1 MVQIVETGVDRRNP
15 FLGFSSVAPQM
26 RHVDL
31 SRLVV
36 PSRIPGDH
44 LFPLGADISDHFGY
58 EIRIGELHLVCPDMQ
73 VRDIERF
80 ANLVDQEFQYLPP
93 FRALHVMA
101 ESTDESGTVSRHVD
115 LRDQQDMMLLAE
127 SGQFP
132 CLFQRVVFPR
142 LAGRV
147 DAVVQHWEH
156 LALQAPCLIFRQVP
170 VKDVYLVTCQDRY
183 FPFQFVRRDIGA
195 SYILHEA
202 ADAKGGPVGDL
213 ASGDCNAV
221 AFLFRQ
227 LA

>member
-1 MVQIVETGVDRRNP
+1 M
-15 FLGFSSVAPQM
+15 
-26 RHVDL
+26 
-31 SRLVV
+31 

-80 ANLVDQEFQYLPP
+80 ANLVDQEFQYLHP

-115 LRDQQDMMLLAE
+115 L
-127 SGQFP
+127 
-132 CLFQRVVFPR
+132 